1 MKIAII
7 GNSGSGKTTL
17 ARQWAKL
24 NGARLLELD
33 SIYWEPGKIAEKR
46 TPSAMEADL
55 QNFAGQDSNWII
67 EGCYGSLIEVI
78 KDKSD
83 LLIFMNPGVDTCI
96 ANNLKT
102 GQTGWSASPGS
113 PGVDTCIANNLKRPW
128 EPEKYQNATDQ
139 QEKLEYLLQWVRDY
153 YVRDD
158 EMSLRACLEIRF
170 AAFSSVGA
178 TCL

>member
-78 KDKSD
+78 KDKPD
-83 LLIFMNPGVDTCI
+83 LLIFMNPGVDI
-96 ANNLKT
+96 
-102 GQTGWSASPGS
+102 
-113 PGVDTCIANNLKRPW
+113 CIANNLKRPW

-158 EMSLRACLEIRF
+158 EMSLSAHRKCFEEFTGMKLEVVN
-170 AAFSSVGA
+170 FS
-178 TCL
+178 L